1 MNESKGKLIWAV
13 NPTKNPTD
21 AKALVKE
28 MKIWAKKLDC
38 EIQPVAVFSKL
49 NIGFPPQLNLSW
61 EKSFEELAKATL
73 KNYIK
78 KLGSTS
84 FLEPQA
90 IFAVTLSNRK
100 MAFELA
106 SYAKK
111 SQAKIIFA
119 NTRIKKTANPIRLGG
134 FAETLIS
141 LSEVPVLL
149 MNPSVESNTKKKSIL
164 FPTDL
169 SVESEQALTSIKPWV
184 TALQANLILFNQV
197 EFPDFYANDFGAAT
211 QINEIMKE
219 AESARKENL
228 QKVQKRLQADHIK
241 SEVVVAKSH
250 KYLGAQIIEVAR
262 KNKVELI
269 VVTNHAG
276 PLYQAVL
283 GSVSRDVLVQA
294 KCPVLILRHVHEE
307 KQSVQ
312 NHGLK
317 KSGQDKSAAEKMVS
331 TL

>member
-1 MNESKGKLIWAV
+1 MNETKGKIIWAV
-13 NPTKNPTD
+13 NPTKNPKD
-21 AKALVKE
+21 ARALVKE

-49 NIGFPPQLNLSW
+49 NIGFPQQMNLSW
-61 EKSFEELAKATL
+61 EKSFDELAKAAL

-90 IFAVTLSNRK
+90 IFTATLSNRK
-100 MAFELA
+100 MASELA
-106 SYAKK
+106 GYAKK
-111 SQAKIIFA
+111 NRAALIFA
-119 NTRIKKTANPIRLGG
+119 NTRIKKTSNPIRLGG

-141 LSEVPVLL
+141 LSDVPVLL
-149 MNPSVESNTKKKSIL
+149 MNPLVESSAKKKSIL

-169 SVESEQALTSIKPWV
+169 SVESEQALTTIKPWV
-184 TALQANLILFNQV
+184 TALKAKLILFNQV
-197 EFPDFYANDFGAAT
+197 EFPDFYANDFGAGA
-211 QINEIMKE
+211 QIAQIMKE
-219 AESARKENL
+219 AESTRRDTL
-228 QKVQKRLQADHIK
+228 QKVQKNLEADHIK
-241 SEVVVAKSH
+241 SEVLVAKSH

-269 VVTNHAG
+269 VVTNQAG

-294 KCPVLILRHVHEE
+294 KCPVLILRHTHAE
-307 KQSVQ
+307 KQLVK
-312 NHGLK
+312 NEDLK
-317 KSGQDKSAAEKMVS
+317 KMGPQKTIAEKMVP